1 MVLRT
6 LDEHID
12 ISPGVLGGKPRI
24 AGHRISVQD
33 VVIWHYELEHP
44 VEQIAG
50 DYNLTL
56 ADVYAA
62 LAYYHDHKKEIDKSM
77 KDGEKLVAQMK
88 RKIPPKINKETM
100 KKIEDIFEHE
110 LNAKELTLLKKSK
123 KSHRKLVEGQW

>member
-44 VEQIAG
+44 VEQIAD
-50 DYNLTL
+50 DYKLTL
-56 ADVYAA
+56 ADIYAA
-62 LAYYHDHKKEIDKSM
+62 LAYYHDHKKEIDKSI
-77 KDGEKLVAQMK
+77 KDGEKLAEQMK
-88 RKIPPKINKETM
+88 KKIPSK
-100 KKIEDIFEHE
+100 
-110 LNAKELTLLKKSK
+110 LKKK
-123 KSHRKLVEGQW
+123 RHGN

>member
-12 ISPGVLGGKPRI
+12 ISPGVMGGKPRI

-77 KDGEKLVAQMK
+77 KDGEKLVEQMK
-88 RKIPPKINKETM
+88 RKIPSR
-100 KKIEDIFEHE
+100 
-110 LNAKELTLLKKSK
+110 LKKK
-123 KSHRKLVEGQW
+123 RHGN